1 MDPVARNEPVTESVG
16 VVTARQIPRSN
27 RFPAIAWSSI
37 IGGLVVGLATHML
50 MMLLGVAAG
59 MTAVE
64 FTSTGLGVQNVPEWS
79 AAWNGLS
86 MLLAAF
92 VGGYVAA
99 RMSGLRRKADGVL
112 HGFVA
117 WGATTLLYAIL
128 SISAMGALFG
138 GIFSSVAQV
147 GSSAAGAAAE
157 TDAGVLQQRLQT
169 LIGENTN
176 INTEAI
182 TTENMNRLQ
191 SQLDAGDRAGAT
203 TTLVEVFGVD
213 QQRAEGVVDGLMA
226 ITGSPQGVSPET
238 RAGINQ
244 GVDVAATATW
254 SLFIAIALSLIVAL
268 GGGLLGAKG
277 ARRTPRAMAV

>member
-1 MDPVARNEPVTESVG
+1 MDPVARNEPVTERVG
-16 VVTARQIPRSN
+16 VVASRPTRSN

-64 FTSTGLGVQNVPEWS
+64 FTASGLGAQNVPEWS

-138 GIFSSVAQV
+138 GIFSTVANV
-147 GSSAAGAAAE
+147 GSSAAGVAAQTE
-157 TDAGVLQQRLQT
+157 GPVLQQRLQA

-182 TTENMNRLQ
+182 TTENMNQLQ
-191 SQLDAGDRAGAT
+191 AQLDAGDRAGAT
-203 TTLVEVFGVD
+203 NTLVQTFGVEA
-213 QQRAEGVVDGLMA
+213 QRAEGVVDGLMA
-226 ITGSPQGVSPET
+226 ITEPHAVSPE
-238 RAGINQ
+238 AQASINQ

-277 ARRTPRAMAV
+277 ARRAPRAIAV

>member
-1 MDPVARNEPVTESVG
+1 MDPVARNEPVTERVG
-16 VVTARQIPRSN
+16 VVASRPTRSN

-64 FTSTGLGVQNVPEWS
+64 FTASGLGAQNVPEWS

-138 GIFSSVAQV
+138 GIFSTVANV
-147 GSSAAGAAAE
+147 GSSAAGVAAQTE
-157 TDAGVLQQRLQT
+157 GPVLQQRLQA

-182 TTENMNRLQ
+182 TTENMNQLQ
-191 SQLDAGDRAGAT
+191 AQLDAGDRAGAT
-203 TTLVEVFGVD
+203 NTLVQTFGVEA
-213 QQRAEGVVDGLMA
+213 QRAEGVVDGLMA
-226 ITGSPQGVSPET
+226 ITAPQAVSPE
-238 RAGINQ
+238 AQASINQ

-277 ARRTPRAMAV
+277 ARRAPRAIAV

>member
-1 MDPVARNEPVTESVG
+1 MEPVARNEPVTERVG
-16 VVTARQIPRSN
+16 VVAPRTARTN

-59 MTAVE
+59 LTAVE
-64 FTSTGLGVQNVPEWS
+64 FTTTGLGVQNVPEWS

-117 WGATTLLYAIL
+117 WGATTLLYAVL

-138 GIFSSVAQV
+138 GVFSTVANV
-147 GSSAAGAAAE
+147 GSSAAGAAAQ
-157 TDAGVLQQRLQT
+157 TDGGVLQQRLQA

-176 INTEAI
+176 INTQAI
-182 TTENMNRLQ
+182 TTENMNQLQ
-191 SQLDAGDRAGAT
+191 AQLDAGDRAGAT
-203 TTLVEVFGVD
+203 NTLVQTFGVES
-213 QQRAEGVVDGLMA
+213 QRAEGVVDGLMA
-226 ITGSPQGVSPET
+226 ITGSPQAVSPE
-238 RAGINQ
+238 AQSNINQ
-244 GVDVAATATW
+244 GVNVATTATW

-277 ARRTPRAMAV
+277 ARRAPRAMAV